1 MALFK
6 NIFSRSL
13 NNPAVPLSAAGFL
26 AWAFGGQPTAAG
38 ELVTAASALQ
48 NVDVFA
54 CVRVLSDG
62 VASLPVRVYQRTD
75 NGNKVEMVNNPIA
88 SLLTTAPNDEMVP
101 YTFIV
106 SLIAGLM
113 SDGNCYAEI
122 QRSTDGRAIGLWPLH
137 PALTTPQRDP
147 QTNTIY
153 FETTD
158 TPGNKTRR
166 IAAADMLH
174 VPYIS
179 LTGDKGL
186 SPIGLAREAIG
197 LNIAAEKFGSR
208 YFGNNAVPGGILSNS
223 SADSSAMSDE
233 QKQLLRTSWDQ
244 AQAGKNQHRTAV
256 LLGDWKYTPI
266 SISPQDSQF
275 LQLRQFS
282 RTQIAALFNVP
293 PSKIGDLTKQSKA
306 SAEQENLSFV
316 TDTLRPLCV
325 RLEQQ
330 FRAKLFPGQPEIIIE
345 FDFSERLRTDFAS
358 TLTAISQG
366 RQWGILTAN
375 DGRKMLDLDPL
386 AGPENDLT
394 LVAVNMQNSAWLL
407 DTESIQD
414 QPVNAAP
421 AKTPAQ
427 NAQRSL
433 MDRVGSVYA
442 LIFRDAMGRAIQ
454 RPVEKRAE
462 SITTIFEP
470 VIRSLA
476 IATGADDK
484 HVAQVFSG
492 LSSRSTKWTNADE
505 DGRTEF
511 HRVVRSLHISA
522 MRDRAAKLASEEVTP
537 LALPQPTYKDTDA
550 DDDEN

>member
-1 MALFK
+1 MPFWK
-6 NIFSRSL
+6 NIFQRSL

-26 AWAFGGQPTAAG
+26 SWAFGGQPTAAG
-38 ELVTAASALQ
+38 ELVTAASALR

-54 CVRVLSDG
+54 CIRVLSDG
-62 VASLPVRVYQRTD
+62 VASLPVRIYQRTD
-75 NGNKVEMVNNPIA
+75 NGNKVELVRNPVA
-88 SLLTTAPNDEMVP
+88 GLLTTSPNDEMVP

-106 SLIAGLM
+106 ALISALM

-122 QRSTDGRAIGLWPLH
+122 QRASDKRPIGLWPLH
-137 PALTTPQRDP
+137 PALTHPLRDP

-153 FETTD
+153 YETTD
-158 TPGNKTRR
+158 TPGNKVRR

-197 LNIAAEKFGSR
+197 LNIAAEKFGAR
-208 YFGNNAVPGGILSNS
+208 YYANNAVPGGVLSNA
-223 SADSSAMSDE
+223 SANSDAMSDE
-233 QKQLLRTSWDQ
+233 QKQALGTSWQQ
-244 AQAGKNQHRTAV
+244 AQGGNNQHNTAV

-330 FRAKLFPGQPEIIIE
+330 FRAKLFPGQPDIIIE

-386 AGPENDLT
+386 PGAENDIT

-414 QPVNAAP
+414 QPVGGKP
-421 AKTPAQ
+421 TPPEQ
-427 NAQRSL
+427 KSL
-433 MDRVGSVYA
+433 MDRLGSAYA
-442 LIFRDAMGRAIQ
+442 LVFRDAMGRAIQ
-454 RPVEKRAE
+454 RPAEKRGE
-462 SITTIFEP
+462 SITSIFEP

-476 IATGADDK
+476 IAIGADDK
-484 HVAQVFSG
+484 HVSATLSG
-492 LSSRSTKWTNADE
+492 LSNRSTKWTNPDD

-511 HRVVRSLHISA
+511 HRIVRSLHISA
-522 MRDRAAKLASEEVTP
+522 MRDRAAKFAIEDLKSF
-537 LALPQPTYKDTDA
+537 ALPQPTNKDTDA
-550 DDDEN
+550 EDED